1 MKEKNPGL
9 SGASI
14 LTCGANAQRAGY
26 AALPGPIPLSVSRHC
41 RGARDSRSTGLKP
54 VAARSGARSKC
65 LTTRTG
71 QDSSRNACAIPWT
84 EPFACCS
91 EQRPA
96 QRRKEHCARRSPC
109 SVASDTRVPVPPHR
123 ENGAE
128 PITDTPATPWASLRP
143 RLHAIVSAADSA
155 ERHVIANDLQITS
168 STLRNICSTKG
179 LGATV
184 ISRVGG

>member
-54 VAARSGARSKC
+54 VSARSGARSKC

-96 QRRKEHCARRSPC
+96 QLRREHCARRSPC
-109 SVASDTRVPVPPHR
+109 SLPLILAFRCPRFVPLSHGVRSSRCSNNLRHPRLRGCNPIPHIPP
-123 ENGAE
+123 
-128 PITDTPATPWASLRP
+128 LRP
-143 RLHAIVSAADSA
+143 LFVVPAKAGIQGFQSLAPGSPLTRGRRIV
-155 ERHVIANDLQITS
+155 
-168 STLRNICSTKG
+168 CP
-179 LGATV
+179 
-184 ISRVGG
+184 